1 MGSGGSELDEIAF
14 LKQKAKDG
22 KHWMLLSSTLLEE
35 AKLELY
41 NVSFFTYRSLWLML
55 IWIGGQHESCSG
67 AYIAVDVP

>member
-1 MGSGGSELDEIAF
+1 MGSGGSEHDEIAF

-41 NVSFFTYRSLWLML
+41 NVSDLVYCNLWLVL
-55 IWIGGQHESCSG
+55 T
-67 AYIAVDVP
+67 